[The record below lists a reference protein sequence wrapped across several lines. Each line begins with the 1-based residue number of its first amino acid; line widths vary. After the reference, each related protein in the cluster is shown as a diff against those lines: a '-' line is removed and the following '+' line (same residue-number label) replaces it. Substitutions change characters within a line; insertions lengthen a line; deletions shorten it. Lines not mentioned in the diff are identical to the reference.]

1 MLNCRRCS
9 PGGGGCTRCAR
20 RWASRASPWPRCCPR
35 AHEIRLHPG
44 GGRLVRLARGAHA
57 PAPMA
62 RILIVGGGSRG
73 RRLAGELA
81 RGGHLLRIATRVEER
96 RAVIES
102 SGAECSIATPM
113 QIGTLRPALEGTT
126 LACWLF
132 ACASGGQ
139 EELRTLHGSR
149 LELFLHQLIDTPVRG
164 FIYDAS
170 PGV

>member
-1 MLNCRRCS
+1 
-9 PGGGGCTRCAR
+9 
-20 RWASRASPWPRCCPR
+20 
-35 AHEIRLHPG
+35 
-44 GGRLVRLARGAHA
+44 
-57 PAPMA
+57 MA

-81 RGGHLLRIATRVEER
+81 RGGHLLRITTRVEER

-113 QIGTLRPALEGTT
+113 QVGTLRPALEGAT

-132 ACASGGQ
+132 ACASGRQ
-139 EELRTLHGSR
+139 EELRALHGPR

-170 PGV
+170 PGVVSAELLAEGQRIVRSVTERNAIPARVLSAAGADDAGWVEAARGAVESLLGGRQAG